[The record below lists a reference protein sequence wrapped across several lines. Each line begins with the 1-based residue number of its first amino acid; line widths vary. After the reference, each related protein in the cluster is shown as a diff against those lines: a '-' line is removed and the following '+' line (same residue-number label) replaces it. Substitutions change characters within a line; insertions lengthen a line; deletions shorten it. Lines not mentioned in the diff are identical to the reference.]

1 VTKWAHPV
9 RTLRTVCALLL
20 RDCTVKILTSS
31 CKLLQSVCRS
41 SEFILSIRRRIFNHL
56 LSVQLLD
63 ACASNCG
70 KIFHLE
76 IASRDFEND
85 LRKLIN
91 HPQPKIVEKIKAL
104 LKKWVEGDFKID
116 PQLNL
121 IPSLYN
127 KLKSEGHDFSS
138 VSDTVSHHH
147 PTMIM
152 LSHLFHQQQ
161 NIELHVRFQPHFM
174 LFKSAR

>member
-1 VTKWAHPV
+1 M
-9 RTLRTVCALLL
+9 
-20 RDCTVKILTSS
+20 
-31 CKLLQSVCRS
+31 
-41 SEFILSIRRRIFNHL
+41 
-56 LSVQLLD
+56 LD

-91 HPQPKIVEKIKAL
+91 HPQPKIVDKIKAL
-104 LKKWVEGDFKID
+104 LKKWVEGDFKTD

-127 KLKSEGHDFSS
+127 KLRSEGYDFSS
-138 VSDTVSHHH
+138 VSDTVSLY
-147 PTMIM
+147 PTAYYCTFVK
-152 LSHLFHQQQ
+152 L
-161 NIELHVRFQPHFM
+161 
-174 LFKSAR
+174 